1 MSDVADPFAASVD
14 EDDPFATAEDVKST
28 GGPFLPRPYLADLV
42 GRLVALVPRE
52 LNKEAPKPKG
62 RIEPGGKETEER
74 YTVDM
79 AVLDG
84 GELKFFYQ
92 SRVEGT
98 EDQYEEKEHVVPA
111 EDLPALW
118 EGVYRNE
125 GSVIGQLKRVDGTA
139 RPVLLGR
146 VRRGPQAAEKRKGM
160 TADVVEKAWAAY
172 EGHLKAGRTNATKPK
187 FSWFIDVD
195 GLTEADY
202 AVARKWLADAKAAGF
217 TL

>member
-1 MSDVADPFAASVD
+1 MSEVADPFAQTVN

-28 GGPFLPRPYLADLV
+28 GGPFTPRPYLADLV
-42 GRLVALVPRE
+42 GRLVAMVPRVFE
-52 LNKEAPKPKG
+52 KEAPKRKD
-62 RIEPGGKETEER
+62 RVEPGGKETEER

-84 GELKFFYQ
+84 GDLTFFYQ

-98 EDQYEEKEHVVPA
+98 EDQYEEKSHTVPA
-111 EDLPALW
+111 AELPALW
-118 EGVYRNE
+118 EGVYRTE
-125 GSVIGQLKRVDGTA
+125 GSVIGQLRKVDGTA

-146 VRRGPQAAEKRKGM
+146 VRRGPQAADKRKGM
-160 TADVVEKAWAAY
+160 TADDVEKAYAAY
-172 EGHLKAGRTNATKPK
+172 EGHLKAGRTNATRPK

-195 GLTEADY
+195 SVTEADKEK
-202 AVARKWLADAKAAGF
+202 ARQWLKAARANGF